1 MNNEGH
7 KLELAKR
14 RYDGVFGRVWRA
26 ILKRI
31 KVVAALPVL
40 MAVVVWAVATIA
52 SDPYQAHATI
62 QIGPW
67 PEQTFKTADG
77 EDFFASEQRDMERAI
92 EAVRSKAVI
101 DRVVDELDLA
111 DDPEFALRWPASM
124 TGKLFSSRA
133 ARHARAEAAVY
144 NRLSVSRLR
153 HTLLLRIGFSSA
165 DAAKAARMANAIA
178 RAFLVHQADSRT
190 SADNPLPSAAA
201 ANGKPP
207 TASEKVFKTLLVRY
221 GKALQLPDARIV
233 KEAKPP
239 RNASTPGAAWSI
251 TIAAAAGLA
260 VAIVLAF
267 LLELRA
273 TGAAARRLR
282 TFSCPHMTSVPA
294 MAAHRPSEKRTC
306 FARLVLSEPNGP
318 YADAIRTAFSALQQ
332 SGTEAPSRLV
342 LVTSA
347 LPGEGAEHF
356 ASNLAH
362 HAAVTGSHALLID
375 ADLRIKALTRQLA
388 DPKAAGLLNQIASR
402 QSIEDAILRDDTTGL
417 HFLPASGK
425 APVAL
430 SAHTALRS
438 LTFADG
444 IRRLK
449 IRFSTIVVS
458 APPLLSVTD
467 AQLLAQFADQII
479 FVTAWHKTPPQIA
492 QKALASLGTNKKKL
506 AGAVLS
512 GSAAGDDGT
521 MTFSEIFSELRW
533 ATPFAR
539 HAA

>member
-1 MNNEGH
+1 MDNESH
-7 KLELAKR
+7 KLAKR
-14 RYDGVFGRVWRA
+14 RQDGVFGRVWRA

-40 MAVVVWAVATIA
+40 LAAIVWAVATIA

-67 PEQTFKTADG
+67 PEQTFKSADS
-77 EDFFASEQRDMERAI
+77 EDFFATERRSMERAI
-92 EAVRSKAVI
+92 EAVRGKAVI

-111 DDPEFALRWPASM
+111 DDPEFALRWPTSLI
-124 TGKLFSSRA
+124 GKLFHSRA
-133 ARHARAEAAVY
+133 ARRARAEAAVY

-153 HTLLLRIGFSSA
+153 HTLLLRISFSSA
-165 DAAKAARMANAIA
+165 DAAKAARVANAIA
-178 RAFLVHQADSRT
+178 RAYLAHQADSMT
-190 SADNPLPSAAA
+190 STANQLPSAAA
-201 ANGKPP
+201 AKGKPL
-207 TASEKVFKTLLVRY
+207 TASEKVFKALLVRY
-221 GKALQLPDARIV
+221 GEALQLPAARII

-239 RNASTPGAAWSI
+239 RSAATPDAAWSI
-251 TIAAAAGLA
+251 AIAAATGLA

-267 LLELRA
+267 ILELRA
-273 TGAAARRLR
+273 TSAAARRLR

-294 MAAHRPSEKRTC
+294 MAANRPSEKRTC
-306 FARLVLSEPNGP
+306 FARIVLSEPQGP
-318 YADAIRTAFSALQQ
+318 YADAIRTAFSTLQQ
-332 SGTEAPSRLV
+332 CGTEAPSRLV

-402 QSIEDAILRDDTTGL
+402 RSIEDAILRDDTTGL
-417 HFLPASGK
+417 HFLPASAR

-430 SAHTALRS
+430 GAQTALRS
-438 LTFADG
+438 VTFAEA

-449 IRFSTIVVS
+449 NRFATIVIS

-467 AQLLAQFADQII
+467 AQLMAHFADQII
-479 FVTAWHKTPPQIA
+479 FVTAWHKTPPQLA
-492 QKALASLGTNKKKL
+492 QKALASLGENKKKL

-521 MTFSEIFSELRW
+521 MTFAEIFSEMRW
-533 ATPFAR
+533 ATPFTR

>member
-1 MNNEGH
+1 
-7 KLELAKR
+7 
-14 RYDGVFGRVWRA
+14 VFGRVWRA

-31 KVVAALPVL
+31 KIVAALPVL
-40 MAVVVWAVATIA
+40 LALVVWAVATVA

-67 PEQTFKTADG
+67 PEQTVQRADG
-77 EDFFASEQRDMERAI
+77 EDLFANERRSMERAI

-111 DDPEFALRWPASM
+111 DDPEFALRWPASLI
-124 TGKLFSSRA
+124 GKLFSSRP
-133 ARHARAEAAVY
+133 ARRAHAEATVY

-165 DAAKAARMANAIA
+165 DATKAARVANAIA
-178 RAFLVHQADSRT
+178 RAYLAHQAESRT
-190 SADNPLPSAAA
+190 PATNPLPSSAAA
-201 ANGKPP
+201 TDSKPL
-207 TASEKVFKTLLVRY
+207 TASQKVFKALLVRY
-221 GKALQLPDARIV
+221 GEALQLPAARII

-239 RNASTPGAAWSI
+239 RSASTPDAAWSI
-251 TIAAAAGLA
+251 AIAAAAGLA

-294 MAAHRPSEKRTC
+294 MANRPSQKRAC
-306 FARLVLSEPNGP
+306 CARIVLSEPHGA
-318 YADAIRTAFSALQQ
+318 YADAIRTAFSTLQQ
-332 SGTEAPSRLV
+332 CSTEAPSRLV

-375 ADLRIKALTRQLA
+375 ADLHIKALTRQLA

-425 APVAL
+425 APIAL
-430 SAHTALRS
+430 GAQAALRS
-438 LTFADG
+438 VTFADA

-449 IRFSTIVVS
+449 NRFATIIVA

-467 AQLLAQFADQII
+467 AQLIAHFADQII
-479 FVTAWHKTPPQIA
+479 FVTAWHKTPPQLA
-492 QKALASLGTNKKKL
+492 QKALASLGVNKKKL
-506 AGAVLS
+506 TGAVLS

-521 MTFSEIFSELRW
+521 MTFAEIFSELRW

-539 HAA
+539 RAA

>member
-1 MNNEGH
+1 MDNEGH
-7 KLELAKR
+7 KLAKR
-14 RYDGVFGRVWRA
+14 RQDGVFGRVWRA

-40 MAVVVWAVATIA
+40 LAAIVWAVATIA

-67 PEQTFKTADG
+67 PEQTLKSADS
-77 EDFFASEQRDMERAI
+77 EDFFATERRSMERAI

-111 DDPEFALRWPASM
+111 DDPEFALRWPTSLI
-124 TGKLFSSRA
+124 GKLFRSHA
-133 ARHARAEAAVY
+133 ARHAHAEAAVY

-165 DAAKAARMANAIA
+165 DAAKAARVANAIA
-178 RAFLVHQADSRT
+178 RAYLAHQAENRT
-190 SADNPLPSAAA
+190 PATNPLPSTAAA
-201 ANGKPP
+201 DSKPP
-207 TASEKVFKTLLVRY
+207 TASEKVFKALLAHY
-221 GKALQLPDARIV
+221 GEELQLPAARII
-233 KEAKPP
+233 KEARPP
-239 RNASTPGAAWSI
+239 RGASTPDAAWSMA
-251 TIAAAAGLA
+251 IAAAAGLA
-260 VAIVLAF
+260 IAIVLAF

-306 FARLVLSEPNGP
+306 FARIVLSEPHGP
-318 YADAIRTAFSALQQ
+318 YADAIRTAFSTLRQC
-332 SGTEAPSRLV
+332 GTEAPSRLV

-417 HFLPASGK
+417 HFLPASAR

-430 SAHTALRS
+430 GAQAALRS
-438 LTFADG
+438 VTFADA

-449 IRFSTIVVS
+449 NRFATIVVS

-467 AQLLAQFADQII
+467 AQLMAHFADQII
-479 FVTAWHKTPPQIA
+479 FVTAWHKTPPQLA
-492 QKALASLGTNKKKL
+492 QKALASLGVNKKKL

-521 MTFSEIFSELRW
+521 MTFSEILSEMRW